1 MEENIRWIVKTD
13 QTMNMCDKIYFR
25 RMHESLSPGK
35 TQMLTSHTVLRELL
49 KIKNQVSE
57 SMKVYLV
64 GQYCALTTDYPR
76 QVGVFQDVSSR
87 WWSTYTMTERLIHF
101 KNYFDLMETEGL
113 LRCNL
118 SESQWVTT
126 KLVRD
131 VLRPFVLA

>member
-64 GQYCALTTDYPR
+64 GQYCALTTDYPC